1 MTSQDKEI
9 LRQCCSD
16 QLDQIST
23 KDEIFVTEKMNVFTM
38 VSNLIPCFASSSD
51 ARGSKFAPSRN
62 FPKKHDKKHVF
73 SLKNAVSELYLLF
86 IQNFRHKTS
95 YYYVI
100 NSVKDLPFR
109 QSPYRQI

>member
-73 SLKNAVSELYLLF
+73 FFEEC
-86 IQNFRHKTS
+86 
-95 YYYVI
+95 
-100 NSVKDLPFR
+100 SVRTIFTVYSKL
-109 QSPYRQI
+109 QA